1 MLLFFNLTFLSRILN
16 HDLFISEIFL
26 KFTYSCNF
34 SEKLSICV
42 KKLFVVVVSV
52 GKSQIDKLSNRWR
65 ACEEKR
71 KKCTLGIAWG
81 QVWEDQIE
89 VRPNEECTRW
99 CSSPSLLSRSERLCV
114 VVISSS
120 TTLPSPRV
128 FVNGKYCVVNY
139 YTVGF
144 GTFGLYYLFLI
155 VSLSSLVGNGILQ
168 LSFFYLLFKQ
178 LVYHA
183 SPSSL
188 SVVEDEEG
196 STSSRSTMAINI
208 LIL

>member
-71 KKCTLGIAWG
+71 KKAFLCGRVGSITEDDMITGCHILYQLHGFFWSLRLDLPTSGGVEQLWTLETA
-81 QVWEDQIE
+81 
-89 VRPNEECTRW
+89 
-99 CSSPSLLSRSERLCV
+99 
-114 VVISSS
+114 
-120 TTLPSPRV
+120 
-128 FVNGKYCVVNY
+128 
-139 YTVGF
+139 
-144 GTFGLYYLFLI
+144 
-155 VSLSSLVGNGILQ
+155 LQ
-168 LSFFYLLFKQ
+168 RHFF
-178 LVYHA
+178 
-183 SPSSL
+183 L
-188 SVVEDEEG
+188 SVF
-196 STSSRSTMAINI
+196 N
-208 LIL
+208 L